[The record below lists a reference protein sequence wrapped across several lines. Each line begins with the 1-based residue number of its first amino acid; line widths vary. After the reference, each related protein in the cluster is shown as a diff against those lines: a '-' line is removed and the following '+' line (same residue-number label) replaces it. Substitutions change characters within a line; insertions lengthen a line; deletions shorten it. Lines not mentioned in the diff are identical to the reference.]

1 MFKPF
6 VVELFSDIIDT
17 IQLKEGRTMT
27 ERKKYLPYLAG
38 TGMALI
44 FGFSFLFT
52 KEALSEVG
60 TFHLLGFRFGMAAM
74 ILLILKMAKVIK
86 VEYEGKELH
95 KLVAIA
101 LAQPVTYFIFEVFG
115 IKLTNSSEAGMM
127 IALIPVVVTILATIF
142 LKELPSKTQVFFV
155 GLSVIGAIFIIIMKS
170 SEIGSNMIGIIVL
183 LLAVLC
189 ASVFN
194 ILSRKY
200 STDFKPVE
208 ITFAMMWIGAITFN
222 SIAIIQHLLNGEIS
236 SYFVPLLN
244 IKVFSAVIY
253 LGVLSSVVAFFLVN
267 YTLSKIEASRSAV
280 FANLSSVT
288 SIIAGVLIRH
298 EPFYWYQIAGAV
310 MILSGVW
317 GTNYFGSKVSEK

>member
-1 MFKPF
+1 MTK
-6 VVELFSDIIDT
+6 
-17 IQLKEGRTMT
+17 KER
-27 ERKKYLPYLAG
+27 YLPYLAG

-52 KEALSEVG
+52 KEALSEVDP
-60 TFHLLGFRFGMAAM
+60 FHLLGFRFGIAA
-74 ILLILKMAKVIK
+74 IVLSILKIARVIK
-86 VEYEGKELH
+86 VDYKGKELR

-115 IKLTNSSEAGMM
+115 IKLTNSSESGMM
-127 IALIPVVVTILATIF
+127 IALIPVVVTILAAIF
-142 LKELPSKTQVFFV
+142 LKEFPTKMQVFFV
-155 GLSVIGAIFIIIMKS
+155 GLSVIGAIFIIVMKS

-183 LLAVLC
+183 LIAVLC
-189 ASVFN
+189 ASIFN

-222 SIAIIQHLLNGEIS
+222 AVAVIQHLVRGEIS
-236 SYFVPLLN
+236 NYFVPLLN
-244 IKVFSAVIY
+244 IKVVIAVCY
-253 LGVLSSVVAFFLVN
+253 LGILSSVIAFFLVN
-267 YTLSKIEASRSAV
+267 YTLSKIKASQSAV

-298 EPFYWYQIAGAV
+298 EPFFWYQIVGAI

-317 GTNYFGSKVSEK
+317 GTNYFGSKANRK